1 MMEELIEIVKQTYP
15 MLPTLPGNFREKR
28 ALLEAVNGRL
38 EEAGRAAVD
47 EPTLDDA
54 IRRIA
59 PGARFENEYRR
70 GDGEPFAAVRM
81 VYAGCEV
88 APSLTEE
95 QRRAARTRIAAV
107 LAHVAAEE
115 DWYNMIEL
123 GPLLKE
129 GGFDYKALGFKT
141 MVAAIREVFEEE
153 CPTGER
159 PVEGRQPQ
167 LFIRIPVGWGDG
179 AAAASDGGAAPT
191 ADDREGV
198 CRTVCRILHEA
209 MPQGAG
215 CYSMTRL
222 VPVFRAAGFDI
233 AAYGHKRVKDFLE
246 AYFGDAFRME
256 DRGSEGHPNMFAL
269 LPVTR
274 YGGAKTSASAPKSAA
289 VPRTA
294 ASAPAPAP
302 APARPVGGQPKAA
315 APKNKRQSA
324 FAKMMNF
331 AFFKSQGGENGWT
344 AAIRQ
349 LAATALR
356 ENWYYGTTDPG
367 TYPILNNYLLMTF
380 ERLLA
385 EDKAH
390 EGDAAW
396 KTKIR
401 VRTNENRDFFV
412 DRWKEKVRSRV
423 YPERVAVFNTG
434 LVDHLYE
441 PIYAVFHSNLK
452 AEDRHPWMFW
462 QFVCSTDTARQTLTR
477 VFGTDLPEAAHY
489 YNSTLDLVYDVRKQI
504 GSVNWDH
511 IIDHCERLPVEFLR
525 DNGPAGFDYDRL
537 DPASYSR
544 LAAAVKS
551 TPRVYNRIKN
561 RIEDAMDYAIKRV
574 RWNFKTAIPIYYPGR
589 EQISL
594 LLPLALV
601 DEDRIDVA
609 LVLEATGSDA
619 YIAHTVL
626 TLKMAYTNARLIT
639 RPDSDWLTA
648 ETIQGSQSEV
658 EIESDME
665 E

>member
-1 MMEELIEIVKQTYP
+1 MLMMEELIEIVKQTYP
-15 MLPTLPGNFREKR
+15 TLPALPGNFREKR
-28 ALLEAVNGRL
+28 ALLEAVNVRL
-38 EEAGRAAVD
+38 AEAGRTAVD
-47 EPTLDDA
+47 EPTLNEA
-54 IRRIA
+54 VLAIA
-59 PGARFENEYRR
+59 PGARFENEYYR
-70 GDGEPFAAVRM
+70 GDGATVAALRM
-81 VYAGCEV
+81 IYPGCEAV
-88 APSLTEE
+88 VVLTEE
-95 QRRAARTRIAAV
+95 ARRAAHGQIVGALARIP
-107 LAHVAAEE
+107 AE
-115 DWYNMIEL
+115 DGWYNMIDL
-123 GPLLKE
+123 GPVLKE
-129 GGFDYKALGFKT
+129 AGFDYKRLGFKT
-141 MVAAIREVFEEE
+141 MTAAMQHVFGCE
-153 CPTGER
+153 CPTAER
-159 PVEGRQPQ
+159 PVVGKPPQ
-167 LFIRIPVGWGDG
+167 RFIRSRVERR
-179 AAAASDGGAAPT
+179 AAPQQPGRREAPA
-191 ADDREGV
+191 ADDREAV
-198 CRTVCRILHEA
+198 CRAVCRILHEA

-246 AYFGDAFRME
+246 GYFGDAFRME
-256 DRGSEGHPNMFAL
+256 DRGSEGHPNIFAW
-269 LPVTR
+269 LPVAR
-274 YGGAKTSASAPKSAA
+274 YVGAAGGTETPKGGA
-289 VPRTA
+289 
-294 ASAPAPAP
+294 PARPAAP
-302 APARPVGGQPKAA
+302 APARPAGSAKA

-324 FAKMMNF
+324 FAKMMDF
-331 AFFKSQGGENGWT
+331 AFFKPQGGENGWT

-349 LAATALR
+349 LASTALR

-401 VRTNENRDFFV
+401 VRTNESRDFFV
-412 DRWKEKVRSRV
+412 DRWKEKVRNRV

-525 DNGPAGFDYDRL
+525 DNGPDRFDYDRR
-537 DPASYSR
+537 DSSFYQD
-544 LAAAVKS
+544 LAAAIKS

-561 RIEDAMDYAIKRV
+561 RIEDAMDYAVKRV

-639 RPDSDWLTA
+639 RPDSDWLTS
-648 ETIQGSQSEV
+648 ETIQGSSSEA